1 MSGASINDATRGWD
15 SCACQANGDEGEDRS
30 VARRDSTHRSIGRMP
45 SHGNRHAD
53 FIVFKRSRIGPYP
66 IVNEIYSS
74 EILFRA
80 RASSVHLGALYT

>member
-53 FIVFKRSRIGPYP
+53 FIVLNGVESARIQ
-66 IVNEIYSS
+66 S
-74 EILFRA
+74 
-80 RASSVHLGALYT
+80 